1 MSNFEDLVFGD
12 DGRFRFLFIPTS
24 FLNTLL
30 AFFDNWNRAA
40 LDASED
46 WAGVSRLLRKYV
58 PSTKMEG

>member
-46 WAGVSRLLRKYV
+46 WAGVSRLLK
-58 PSTKMEG
+58 E